1 MPRPEPGLLMYLD
14 EITKWRAER
23 DDFFGSHYAS
33 PLSDEVMESF
43 AGLAYFSVDP
53 ALVFEVAME
62 EAGAD
67 LEITSST
74 GGSSR
79 YPVAG
84 EVTVPF
90 PEGAKA
96 LIALR
101 GEEDEIFIPFRDAT
115 SGVGSYGGGRY
126 APLELQQDG
135 RLVVD
140 FNRSINPYCAYDED
154 FSCPLPP
161 EQNWIQ
167 RSIEAGEKAYIGP
180 G

>member
-1 MPRPEPGLLMYLD
+1 MMYQD
-14 EITKWRAER
+14 EIPKWRVER
-23 DDFFGSHYAS
+23 DAFFGSHYAS
-33 PLSDEVMESF
+33 PLPDEVMETF
-43 AGLAYFSVDP
+43 AGLAYFGVDQT
-53 ALVFEVAME
+53 LVFEVALE
-62 EAGAD
+62 DAGAG
-67 LEITSST
+67 LEIASST
-74 GGSSR
+74 GGSSC

-90 PEGAKA
+90 PEGAKT

-115 SGVGSYGGGRY
+115 SGAGSYGGGRY
-126 APLELQQDG
+126 APLELQQNG
-135 RLVVD
+135 LFVVD

-161 EQNWIQ
+161 AQNWIE

>member
-1 MPRPEPGLLMYLD
+1 MYED
-14 EITKWRAER
+14 EVAKWRAER

-33 PLSDEVMESF
+33 PLSDEVMAAF
-43 AGLAYFSVDP
+43 VGLAYFGVDP

-62 EAGAD
+62 EAGSD

-84 EVTVPF
+84 AVTVPF
-90 PEGAKA
+90 PDGSKT

-115 SGVGSYGGGRY
+115 SGAESYGGGRY
-126 APLELQQDG
+126 APLEPEQGG
-135 RLVVD
+135 RFVVD
-140 FNRSINPYCAYDED
+140 FNRAINPYCAYDED

-161 EQNWIQ
+161 AQNWIDHP
-167 RSIEAGEKAYIGP
+167 IEAGEMDYRST
-180 G
+180 